1 MVPDSLLQV
10 LNGHVLELDLL
21 GLVDVGSIGQDTD
34 GHSRPG
40 NVGKLDG
47 TRLQNED
54 YGSGQ
59 SRFPLGDD
67 ALLAGQTYETLV
79 PLGVVVLQSDLELNG
94 LDKVPLLSDSG
105 TIVVLG
111 GLSLKGRLQEQSLDG
126 GSHA

>member
-1 MVPDSLLQV
+1 
-10 LNGHVLELDLL
+10 
-21 GLVDVGSIGQDTD
+21 
-34 GHSRPG
+34 
-40 NVGKLDG
+40 VGKLDG

-111 GLSLKGRLQEQSLDG
+111 GLSLEGRLQEQSLDG